1 MKPQNMFFMP
11 KSGLCILGFHTLCLF
26 TILESHQTPWGD
38 PLPSVLPAAL
48 FVFSLYPL
56 N

>member
-1 MKPQNMFFMP
+1 MKTQNMFFIP
-11 KSGLCILGFHTLCLF
+11 INEHCILGFHALCLF

-48 FVFSLYPL
+48 YLAYIL
-56 N
+56 